1 VIPLLG
7 GIESRSLSLKEFSI
21 LHKDF
26 LSQIFAQLEQ
36 MTTQTK
42 PNLQNKN
49 RNTLLFSILTLSL
62 VLLLL
67 LNISLGSVSIP
78 IKDVFNSLTGGNS
91 SKETWDYIIVNYRL
105 PKAIAAILVGM
116 GLSISGLL
124 MQTLFRNPLA
134 GPYVLGLSSGAS
146 LGVAIVIMGAGFLP
160 PFLASIML
168 SSYGIVLASSLG
180 SFLVLLAVLA
190 VSQRLRDTMAILI
203 VGLMFGS
210 LTSAIVGTLTYF
222 STAEQLQKFTFWS
235 LGNLGNLSW
244 SSIVILSICVAI
256 GLLLSLLSI
265 KPLNTLLLGENYAR
279 SLGMNYE
286 KTRLIIIFATSI
298 LAGSITAYA
307 GPIAFIGLAVPHIA
321 KLVFQTSNHVVL
333 FWSTLLFG
341 AIIMLICDSISQ
353 LPGSDITLP
362 INAVTSIFGAPIVI
376 WLLIRKRKMMN

>member
-1 VIPLLG
+1 
-7 GIESRSLSLKEFSI
+7 
-21 LHKDF
+21 
-26 LSQIFAQLEQ
+26 
-36 MTTQTK
+36 M
-42 PNLQNKN
+42 QNKN
-49 RNTLLFSILTLSL
+49 RNTLLFTILTLA
-62 VLLLL
+62 LLLALL

-78 IKDVFNSLTGGNS
+78 IKEVFNSLTGTTA
-91 SKETWDYIIVNYRL
+91 SKETWEYIIVNYRL

-146 LGVAIVIMGAGFLP
+146 LGVAMVILGAAFLP
-160 PFLASIML
+160 PFFASILL
-168 SSYGIVLASSLG
+168 SSYGIVLASSAG
-180 SFLVLLAVLA
+180 SFLVLIAVLA
-190 VSQRLRDTMAILI
+190 VARQLRDTMAILI

-244 SSIVILSICVAI
+244 SAIIILSICVAI
-256 GLLLSLLSI
+256 GLFLSAFSI
-265 KPLNTLLLGENYAR
+265 KPLNALLLGENYAR
-279 SLGMNYE
+279 SLGLNY
-286 KTRLIIIFATSI
+286 KKARLIIIFATSL
-298 LAGSITAYA
+298 LAGSITAFA

-321 KLVFQTSNHVVL
+321 KMVFQTSNHTIL
-333 FWSTLLFG
+333 FWSTILFG

-353 LPGSDITLP
+353 VPGSDITLP

-376 WLLIRKRKMMN
+376 WLLIRKKSFA